1 MMIYNLK
8 ILVKYNNMG
17 YAINMSNLE
26 RQKEQSGDVKQFWQN
41 IKNNLKKFENE
52 NKEPTKKV
60 K

>member
-1 MMIYNLK
+1 MIYNLK

-17 YAINMSNLE
+17 YAINMSILE
-26 RQKEQSGDVKQFWQN
+26 RQKEQTKEVKQFWQN

-52 NKEPTKKV
+52 NKASTKKV

>member
-1 MMIYNLK
+1 MIYNLK
-8 ILVKYNNMG
+8 ILVKYNNIG

-26 RQKEQSGDVKQFWQN
+26 RQKEQSSDVKQFWQN

>member
-1 MMIYNLK
+1 MIYNLK
-8 ILVKYNNMG
+8 ILVKYNNIG

-26 RQKEQSGDVKQFWQN
+26 RQKEQSSDVKQFWQN

-52 NKEPTKKV
+52 NKASTKKV

>member
-1 MMIYNLK
+1 
-8 ILVKYNNMG
+8 MG

-52 NKEPTKKV
+52 NKASTKKV